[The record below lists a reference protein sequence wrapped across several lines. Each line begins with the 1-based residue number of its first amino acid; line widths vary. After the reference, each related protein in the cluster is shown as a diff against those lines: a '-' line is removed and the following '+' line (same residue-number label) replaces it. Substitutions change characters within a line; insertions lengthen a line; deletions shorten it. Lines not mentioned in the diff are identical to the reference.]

1 MNKDTC
7 NRLLG
12 KRIAELRNAQGLSQD
27 KLCMM
32 MGLGHTYLVD
42 IENGRINIGFFNL
55 CKIADGLDITV
66 SELVDIPELNQ
77 LLSTSKK

>member
-1 MNKDTC
+1 MDAEECK
-7 NRLLG
+7 RLLG

-42 IENGRINIGFFNL
+42 VENGRLNIGFTNL
-55 CKIADGLDITV
+55 CRIAEGLGITV

-77 LLSTSKK
+77 IVFTPKK